1 MTRKTLKHF
10 LSFTI
15 LRTFRTTF
23 YRFRKIIKIEQTLGA
38 IECLNKILEE
48 FGNLEDLGGLPFLN
62 RFGLKNQNYLF
73 KFKFGVWINSSMLKQ
88 MVMLTFS
95 VLAENTNLRQVWSN
109 KSKDIFK
116 LKFGAQTNF
125 NVLML
130 FFTGYTLF
138 RQILSKTSKLSF

>member
-73 KFKFGVWINSSMLKQ
+73 KFKFGVWINSSMLK
-88 MVMLTFS
+88 
-95 VLAENTNLRQVWSN
+95 
-109 KSKDIFK
+109 
-116 LKFGAQTNF
+116 
-125 NVLML
+125 
-130 FFTGYTLF
+130 
-138 RQILSKTSKLSF
+138 